1 MMRRMQ
7 RKDVEEKKITQRAAI
22 KAAADSEQRDKA
34 QIDPEELERIRKR
47 QAGVQVTAAS
57 FVAWKIK
64 FDAEMAAKGTAV
76 TESTDNQKL
85 SGKQFFLAQQAAGGG
100 ANNDEE
106 ALILEGEGEFDD
118 EALQRGLLA
127 AMGEL
132 DDDDD
137 DEDYVDGD
145 EDDDEEEDYEEEES
159 QTVMTECV
167 NGQMICIDKFCWCI
181 VYSINLMLCSWKLH
195 AKNDKRRPPE
205 QLLNYCN
212 LYDFSFLTGLAKKSY
227 RFTVSIQSY
236 SHQA

>member
-1 MMRRMQ
+1 MDQCTQVIILQFLCIIDSPLTFSLFTSSSSSLSLSLSLSLSADMMRRMQ

-64 FDAEMAAKGTAV
+64 FDAEMAAKGTV
-76 TESTDNQKL
+76 VSESTDNQKL

-132 DDDDD
+132 DDDD
-137 DEDYVDGD
+137 EDYVDD
-145 EDDDEEEDYEEEES
+145 EEDDDDDEDYEEEES
-159 QTVMTECV
+159 
-167 NGQMICIDKFCWCI
+167 
-181 VYSINLMLCSWKLH
+181 
-195 AKNDKRRPPE
+195 
-205 QLLNYCN
+205 
-212 LYDFSFLTGLAKKSY
+212 
-227 RFTVSIQSY
+227 
-236 SHQA
+236 